1 MQRIKILA
9 EIKNNYRRAKQKQSA
24 YVTTLGF
31 EGEIT
36 SENKNYETMN
46 NPSPDLNQR
55 FDFPFSK
62 GF

>member
-9 EIKNNYRRAKQKQSA
+9 EIKNNYRRANKKQSA

-36 SENKNYETMN
+36 SENKN
-46 NPSPDLNQR
+46 
-55 FDFPFSK
+55 
-62 GF
+62 